1 MMYLN
6 ACPKCKAGAV
16 RLITDWDGDYFQCL
30 NCGYALY
37 VKPDLGSVDSPV
49 SELPHTRAE
58 PDTRTE
64 EVAA

>member
-37 VKPDLGSVDSPV
+37 VKSIRGSIEGPDSD
-49 SELPHTRAE
+49 LPSTRA
-58 PDTRTE
+58 E